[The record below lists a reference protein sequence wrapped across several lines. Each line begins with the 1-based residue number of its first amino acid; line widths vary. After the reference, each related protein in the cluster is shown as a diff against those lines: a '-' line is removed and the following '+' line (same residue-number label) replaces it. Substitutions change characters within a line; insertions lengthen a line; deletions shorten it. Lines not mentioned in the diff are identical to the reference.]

1 MEYID
6 MTKKFLELNFP
17 QDPADIEDS
26 TPQEIIRLVVVDD
39 EEAQSLY
46 DQLDK
51 RITDRP
57 HTPHLHECNH
67 SAAGNAPC
75 IMHDL
80 QRPTT

>member
-1 MEYID
+1 

-17 QDPADIEDS
+17 QDPADLEDG
-26 TPQEIIRLVVVDD
+26 TPPEIIRLAVAD
-39 EEAQSLY
+39 EKEAQSLY

-67 SAAGNAPC
+67 SKEGNAPC
-75 IMHDL
+75 KMHAL
-80 QRPTT
+80 QERST